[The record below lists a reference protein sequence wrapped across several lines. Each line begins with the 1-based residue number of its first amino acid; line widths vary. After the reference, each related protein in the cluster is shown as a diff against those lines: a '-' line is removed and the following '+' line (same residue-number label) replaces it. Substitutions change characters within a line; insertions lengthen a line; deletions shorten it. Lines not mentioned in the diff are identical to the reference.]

1 MLAFEGLL
9 EYMER
14 DGLRFRVEDHDNVQ
28 VIVALFVLDS
38 GTVELRVMYD
48 GTEGIVIFAVT
59 GLPLLRPRPDH
70 EGDVARLLLY
80 LNRASLLGAFSLDA
94 DGDVAYDV
102 TLPLEGTELPY
113 GVYRRI
119 VASVLETVD
128 RALPSIAAV
137 GAGQVAVEEAMREAM
152 APRDT
157 EGAAAL
163 PGGSESGLDLGPITQ
178 AEVADFHRAL
188 RSGPVPPPAEDRCP

>member
-1 MLAFEGLL
+1 
-9 EYMER
+9 
-14 DGLRFRVEDHDNVQ
+14 
-28 VIVALFVLDS
+28 
-38 GTVELRVMYD
+38 
-48 GTEGIVIFAVT
+48 VT
-59 GLPLLRPRPDH
+59 GLPLLRPRPAH

-94 DGDVAYDV
+94 DGEAAYDV

-137 GAGQVAVEEAMREAM
+137 AAGQLAVEDAMREAM
-152 APRDT
+152 APRDLD
-157 EGAAAL
+157 GAAPL
-163 PGGSESGLDLGPITQ
+163 QSVSEFGFDPGPITQ
-178 AEVADFHRAL
+178 AEVVDFHRAL
-188 RSGPVPPPAEDRCP
+188 RRGPVPPPADDPSP